1 MDTELTQNVKKI
13 VQEVYNLDCS
23 PIFEPTDEEFG
34 DLATNIAFQ
43 LSPKLQKTPQE
54 IAGMI
59 ADRLRTLTGIED
71 VSVAG
76 PGFINIRFSIQ
87 HHSTIVNK
95 ILKEGVNFGR
105 NNLLADKTIV
115 CEYSDPN
122 PFKVLHA
129 GHLYTSLVGDAVA
142 NLLEAA
148 GAKVHRVNFGG
159 DVGLHVAKT
168 MWAIV
173 KELGGEHPE
182 KLNDIVASER
192 LNWVSAR
199 YVEGNEAYE
208 VDSEAKEA
216 IVTLNKKIYEIH
228 NQQDKSSAF
237 AQIYWTCRQWSYDG
251 FDALYEKLEM
261 KPFEKYYPESLTT
274 PVGLEVVK
282 EGQEKGVFET
292 SDGAVVYKGEA
303 DGLHTRVFLT
313 SEGLPTYETK
323 DLGLA
328 VAKWRDYEFDKN
340 IMITGNDIIEYMKVV
355 QSALSH
361 FYPSISEQSR
371 HLTHGMV
378 KLAGGMKM
386 SSRKGNI
393 LRAEDI
399 LDSAKEAYQK
409 ATNSDNW
416 GAVLAAVKY
425 AFLKQRIGGD
435 IIYDPEESVNITG
448 NSGPYLQYAHARA
461 MSIVAKVPAGSEYLG
476 DETERSLLKKM
487 GQYQNVVKRAVEE
500 MMPHHIANYLF
511 ELSQTFNSFYESER
525 VIGSERQAER
535 LSLVKA
541 YAQTL
546 KNGLA
551 ILGISAPDSM

>member
-1 MDTELTQNVKKI
+1 MDKNLTQIVQKI
-13 VQEVYNLDCS
+13 VQDNYGLECQPV
-23 PIFEPTDEEFG
+23 FEPTDEEFG
-34 DLATNIAFQ
+34 DLATNIAMQ
-43 LSPKLQKTPQE
+43 LSGKLQKSPRD
-54 IAGMI
+54 IAELVSEK
-59 ADRLRTLTGIED
+59 LRTLDNIED

-76 PGFINIRFSIQ
+76 PGFINIRFNIG
-87 HHSTIVNK
+87 HHSKIVEEIISKGEQFGRSDSLANK
-95 ILKEGVNFGR
+95 IV
-105 NNLLADKTIV
+105 V

-142 NLLEAA
+142 NLLETA

-159 DVGLHVAKT
+159 DVGLHVAKA
-168 MWAIV
+168 MWAII
-173 KELGGEHPE
+173 KELGGEHPD
-182 KLNDIVASER
+182 KLSEIDINER

-199 YVEGNEAYE
+199 YVEGNESYE
-208 VDSEAKEA
+208 ADSEAKNM
-216 IVTLNKKIYEIH
+216 IVGLNKQIYEIH
-228 NQQDKSSAF
+228 NQQDKTSTL
-237 AQIYWTCRQWSYDG
+237 AQIYWTCRQWSYEG
-251 FDALYEKLEM
+251 FDKLYEQLEM
-261 KPFEKYYPESLTT
+261 KSFEKYYPESQTT
-274 PVGLEVVK
+274 PIGLEVVG

-303 DGLHTRVFLT
+303 EGLHTRVFLT

-328 VAKWRDYEFDKN
+328 VAKWRDYGFDKN

-355 QSALSH
+355 QSALSK
-361 FYPSISEQSR
+361 FYPDISKRSK

-378 KLAGGMKM
+378 KLAGGVKM

-399 LDSAKEAYQK
+399 LDSAKEAYLN
-409 ATNSDNW
+409 ATQSDNW

-425 AFLKQRIGGD
+425 ALLKQRIGGD

-461 MSIVAKVPAGSEYLG
+461 MSIVTKAEPSGSYQG
-476 DETERSLLKKM
+476 DESERPLLKKLS
-487 GQYQNVVKRAVEE
+487 QYQDVIERAVND

-511 ELSQTFNSFYESER
+511 ELSQIFNSFYERER
-525 VIGSERQAER
+525 VIGSDRQAER
-535 LSLVKA
+535 LRLVQA
-541 YAQTL
+541 YAQVI
-546 KNGLA
+546 KNGLT
-551 ILGISAPDSM
+551 ILGISAPDAM